1 MFHLSLHVL
10 NIKKCLSACLSVRL
24 SVSLSVCLLMLSSVC
39 LSICFVAL
47 YCQSLCFSKISF
59 PFLQDTVGQL
69 SLSNLAT
76 WNEFISV
83 EKMVPEASD
92 VGCSAIPVFFC
103 FLVLIAL
110 IWETAGLL
118 ELLYIDCLKTSF
130 LQIII
135 SSPAAPRDLLLL
147 FSFKVYCSR
156 SPKHRQRDREWK
168 L

>member
-1 MFHLSLHVL
+1 MFVGLPVFRLLILSICQCVFLY
-10 NIKKCLSACLSVRL
+10 CL
-24 SVSLSVCLLMLSSVC
+24 SVC

-92 VGCSAIPVFFC
+92 VGCSAIPVFFYFC
-103 FLVLIAL
+103 FDRSNLGNGRLARIAL
-110 IWETAGLL
+110 
-118 ELLYIDCLKTSF
+118 DCLKTSF

-135 SSPAAPRDLLLL
+135 SSPAAPRDWLLL

-156 SPKHRQRDREWK
+156 RPKM
-168 L
+168 